1 MFWVEAFNE
10 AVQKW
15 IPVDPLVTKS
25 LAKASKFEPPA
36 SDHYNTMSYVVAFE
50 EDASARDV
58 TRRYAKAFNAKTR
71 KLRVE
76 STRNGE
82 RWWARALRFYE
93 KPFLEDRDEAEVS
106 ELTAKTAAEPMPRNV
121 QDFKDHPVYALE
133 RHLRRNEVI
142 HPKRVIGQVSLGK
155 SGSKNQKLDP
165 VYRRTDV
172 HACRSADGWYRLGR
186 EIKIGEQPL
195 KRVPR
200 NRKKFDFSDDEAA
213 AEIPLY
219 ALFQTDIYK
228 PPSVVQGR
236 IPKNIYGNLD
246 IYTPSMV
253 PPGGV
258 HITRPGAFQAAKILG
273 VDYAD
278 AVVGFEFRG
287 RHGTAIVRGVVIADE
302 YRETLE
308 EILSGLENE
317 RLQAELEKRSAEAL
331 GMWKHFLLKLRIS
344 ERVKG
349 YAVEG
354 DEGADEHEGTSI
366 GEDYADYE
374 DPEETGGGFLLGSD
388 QGGSSS
394 RITPAFRESMPRSVS
409 PAQEAGGVDPKVAE
423 PGPENEVLG
432 GGFIPEETPQK
443 PDEPQSF
450 SSVAGDTGYKYEA
463 PSVEPSR
470 YNLVVVPGGKTSS
483 TDNKNPGW
491 NTGAA
496 TVEATQSTS
505 NNEAQKP
512 DGDASKGSD
521 STSDV
526 PIPLESSATE
536 NPNPASIEDPSKA
549 APSTQSQAST
559 PEDTRRGSGSNGD
572 GSLLSEDPE
581 DEDAIPE
588 WLM

>member
-1 MFWVEAFNE
+1 
-10 AVQKW
+10 
-15 IPVDPLVTKS
+15 
-25 LAKASKFEPPA
+25 
-36 SDHYNTMSYVVAFE
+36 MSYVVAFE

-82 RWWARALRFYE
+82 RWWARALRFYG

-121 QDFKDHPVYALE
+121 QDFKDHPVYTLE

-155 SGSKNQKLDP
+155 SGSKNQKLEP

-172 HACRSADGWYRLGR
+172 HACRSAEGWYRLGR

-195 KRVPR
+195 KRVPGDR
-200 NRKKFDFSDDEAA
+200 NKFDFNGT
-213 AEIPLY
+213 EIPVY

-228 PPSVVQGR
+228 PPPVVQGR
-236 IPKNIYGNLD
+236 IPKNVYGNLD
-246 IYTPSMV
+246 IYTPTMV

-258 HITRPGAFQAAKILG
+258 HITHPGACQAAKILG

-278 AVVGFEFRG
+278 AVTGFEFRG
-287 RHGTAIVRGVVIADE
+287 RHGTAVVRGVIIADE
-302 YRETLE
+302 YCEALKE
-308 EILSGLENE
+308 VLSGLENE
-317 RLQAELEKRSAEAL
+317 RLQAELEERSAEAL

-349 YAVEG
+349 YVVEG

-366 GEDYADYE
+366 GEDDADYE
-374 DPEETGGGFLLGSD
+374 DPEETGGGFLLGSG

-394 RITPAFRESMPRSVS
+394 RITSAFRVSTPRSAS
-409 PAQEAGGVDPKVAE
+409 PAQEAGGFSPDVAE
-423 PGPENEVLG
+423 PGSEDEALG
-432 GGFIPEETPQK
+432 GGFMLEETPQK
-443 PDEPQSF
+443 PDEPQT
-450 SSVAGDTGYKYEA
+450 SSVPGETECKDEA
-463 PSVEPSR
+463 HSTERSY
-470 YNLVVVPGGKTSS
+470 YNLAVVPGGETSS
-483 TDNKNPGW
+483 TDKKNPGS
-491 NTGAA
+491 NTGATA
-496 TVEATQSTS
+496 VEATQHASI
-505 NNEAQKP
+505 NEAQNP
-512 DGDASKGSD
+512 GREIPKGFD
-521 STSDV
+521 SISDV
-526 PIPLESSATE
+526 SIPME
-536 NPNPASIEDPSKA
+536 
-549 APSTQSQAST
+549 PSTEIPQPVSMEDLSRIASPTQSKAST
-559 PEDTRRGSGSNGD
+559 PEDTSKGSDSNED
-572 GSLLSEDPE
+572 GPLLYEDPE